1 MRLVRWRPTRQ
12 MPVYHDYFERMFDDF
27 LGLDRRRTEMENFDW
42 TPRVNVEELEDKFEI
57 TAELPGMKK
66 EEIDIEVTDGVL
78 TIKGERKV
86 EKEEKD
92 ANYHVCE
99 RSYGTF
105 RRGFTLP
112 ENVMADGIEAE
123 YTDGVLRLAV
133 PKAEPV
139 KPKEIKVEVK

>member
-1 MRLVRWRPTRQ
+1 MRLVRWSPRHQ
-12 MPVYHDYFERMFDDF
+12 VPVYRDYFDRMFEDF
-27 LGLDRRRTEMENFDW
+27 FGMDRRRTDMENYDW

-66 EEIDIEVTDGVL
+66 DDIDIEVTDGIL
-78 TIKGERKV
+78 TIKGERTF

-92 ANYHVCE
+92 TNYHVCE

-112 ENVMADGIEAE
+112 ENVKADAIEAE
-123 YTDGVLRLAV
+123 YQDGILRLGV
-133 PKAEPV
+133 PKAEPE
-139 KPKEIKVEVK
+139 KPREIKIEVK